1 VGTYTL
7 TYCDGD
13 TLVGRAS
20 QGVYIFTREVDA
32 PGVPPV

>member
-1 VGTYTL
+1 MGTYTL

-20 QGVYIFTREVDA
+20 QGVYIFSREAGA
-32 PGVPPV
+32 PGVPPA